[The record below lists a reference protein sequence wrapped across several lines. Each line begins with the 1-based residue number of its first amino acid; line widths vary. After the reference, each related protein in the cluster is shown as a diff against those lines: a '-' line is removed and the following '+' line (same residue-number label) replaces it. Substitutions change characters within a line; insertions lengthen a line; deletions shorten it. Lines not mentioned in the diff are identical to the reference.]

1 MDLTPEQ
8 HRAITAWAARTRCIT
23 EVRLFGSRAKGSAH
37 IGSDIDLAVT
47 IIGDHTGDAFSIY
60 MCDCRDWEAELTAL
74 TGLPADVERYDR
86 EGAPRVFGYCQE
98 ASVLL
103 YSRNA

>member
-1 MDLTPEQ
+1 MNLTLEQ
-8 HRAITAWAARTRCIT
+8 QQVIMAWAERTPCIS
-23 EVRLFGSRAKGSAH
+23 EVRLFGSRARGSAH
-37 IGSDIDLAVT
+37 AGSDIDLAVT

-60 MCDCRDWEAELTAL
+60 MCDCGVWEAELTAL

-86 EGAPRVFGYCQE
+86 EEEPRIYRFCKE